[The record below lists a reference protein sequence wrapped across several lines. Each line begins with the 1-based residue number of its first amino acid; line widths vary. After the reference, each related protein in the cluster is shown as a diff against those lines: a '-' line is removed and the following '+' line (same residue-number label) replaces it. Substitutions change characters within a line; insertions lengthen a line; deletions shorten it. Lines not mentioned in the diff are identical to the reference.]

1 MQTWAALLSAV
12 AGGAIALAGQYLTRR
27 LDTRSRG
34 SELLLELCATIVA
47 LSEDFRNRLW
57 EERLLGHT
65 GRVDTWD
72 LAGARLAEA
81 RLRILSKDQRLLG
94 ALDEVTKSGGSL
106 GAYWRRGQVEED
118 ELQRRSDRNKD
129 AIAAF
134 LTVARD
140 VVGSRLSL

>member
-1 MQTWAALLSAV
+1 
-12 AGGAIALAGQYLTRR
+12 
-27 LDTRSRG
+27 
-34 SELLLELCATIVA
+34 VA
-47 LSEDFRNRLW
+47 LSEDFRNLLW

-65 GRVDTWD
+65 GRVETWD
-72 LAGARLAEA
+72 LTGARLAEA
-81 RLRILSKDQRLLG
+81 RLRIVSKDQRLLA

-118 ELQRRSDRNKD
+118 ELQRRFDRNKD

-134 LTVARD
+134 LTVVRN